1 MQVLTATLLLTLVIT
16 LQYSCALSPTDCR
29 AAEPVAGE
37 ALDVINE
44 ERQKGY
50 LFQLLRVADAH
61 LDRGQSAAVYY
72 LVLDVKES
80 DCSVLSRQ
88 HWEDCEPAVSRRPSE
103 LVIGQCKVIATTHL
117 NESQDLRVN
126 GFNCTT
132 SSVSSALA
140 NTKDSPILFDFF
152 EDTKL
157 YRKQADKALEK
168 YKRENDDFVSFRVD
182 QVERVVRAR
191 GGERTNYYVDFSVR
205 NCSSYHFPRHSNI
218 FGFCRADLSY
228 DVEASDWE
236 TPENIVINCEV
247 FNLEEHRNISVVQ
260 PRSGHPLH
268 SDAHEDSP
276 AGKLPFKPSESR
288 DHHRPHKPHTP
299 GCPPPLEDQNHSD
312 RPPLQAGALP
322 LLPPSVSRCHH
333 PHFGTNKTHGP
344 PHKHGSSEH
353 HPHGHRRH
361 EHHPHGH
368 YRRRHRPRGHRPHGH
383 HPHGHYPHGRFH
395 DHGPCDPPPHS
406 QRPQDHYHPPSRQ
419 SEERGPGKG
428 HFPFPWRQIGRVYRL
443 PPLKKDEVLPLPE
456 ANFPS
461 YSLPNH
467 NNPSEPKIQPF
478 PQSTSESCPWTFS
491 SEFTH
496 VSKFFAYTFPK

>member
-44 ERQKGY
+44 GRRKGY

-88 HWEDCEPAVSRRPSE
+88 HWDDCEPALSRRPSE
-103 LVIGQCKVIATTHL
+103 LVIGQCKIIATMHL

-140 NTKDSPILFDFF
+140 NTKESPILFDFF

-157 YRKQADKALEK
+157 YRKQANKALEK

-182 QVERVVRAR
+182 RVERVVRA
-191 GGERTNYYVDFSVR
+191 
-205 NCSSYHFPRHSNI
+205 I

-236 TPENIVINCEV
+236 TPKDIVINCEV
-247 FNLEEHRNISVVQ
+247 FNLEEHRNVSVLQ
-260 PRSGHPLH
+260 PHLGHPPRSDG
-268 SDAHEDSP
+268 HEDSP
-276 AGKLPFKPSESR
+276 AGKLPFKPSESTG
-288 DHHRPHKPHTP
+288 HYHPHKPHKL
-299 GCPPPLEDQNHSD
+299 GCPPPLEDQNNSD
-312 RPPLQAGALP
+312 RPPFQAGAPP

-333 PHFGTNKTHGP
+333 PHFDTNKTHGP
-344 PHKHGSSEH
+344 PPKHGSNTVPMGTIPIGTIPMDISMTMDPVTH
-353 HPHGHRRH
+353 HSLARVLKITIT
-361 EHHPHGH
+361 HHLGN
-368 YRRRHRPRGHRPHGH
+368 
-383 HPHGHYPHGRFH
+383 
-395 DHGPCDPPPHS
+395 
-406 QRPQDHYHPPSRQ
+406 QRKEVQ
-419 SEERGPGKG
+419 KG
-428 HFPFPWRQIGRVYRL
+428 
-443 PPLKKDEVLPLPE
+443 EVLPLPE

-461 YSLPNH
+461 FSLPNH